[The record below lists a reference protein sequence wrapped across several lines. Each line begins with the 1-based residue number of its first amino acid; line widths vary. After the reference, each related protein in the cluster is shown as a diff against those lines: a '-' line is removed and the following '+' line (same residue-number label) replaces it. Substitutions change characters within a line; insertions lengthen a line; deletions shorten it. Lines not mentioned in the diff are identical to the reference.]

1 MTVVRSRESQKVIYR
16 LTADLVVLIHLLF
29 ILFACLG
36 GLLVLKYPRC
46 AFLHLPA
53 FIWAVLISLV
63 GAVCPLTP
71 LENWLRERGGLLGYD
86 TSFIEHYILPI
97 IYPGELT
104 RGKQIFLGLLVLVIN
119 LGIYGFRV
127 LKTKA

>member
-1 MTVVRSRESQKVIYR
+1 MIYR
-16 LTADLVVLIHLLF
+16 LTADFVVLIHLAF

-53 FIWAVLISLV
+53 LTWAVLISLF
-63 GAVCPLTP
+63 GWACPLTP
-71 LENWLRERGGLLGYD
+71 LENWLREQSGMSGYE

-104 RGKQIFLGLLVLVIN
+104 RTIQIFLGLLALVIN
-119 LGIYGFRV
+119 LGIYGFRL
-127 LKTKA
+127 LKTKD